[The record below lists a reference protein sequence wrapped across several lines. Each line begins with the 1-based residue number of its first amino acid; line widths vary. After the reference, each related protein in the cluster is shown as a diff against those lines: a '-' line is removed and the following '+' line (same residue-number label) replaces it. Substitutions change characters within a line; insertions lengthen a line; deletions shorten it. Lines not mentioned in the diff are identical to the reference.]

1 MIEAAAQS
9 FLAARQRYREKKK
22 FGQRVSRSSSGKSLD
37 RNSLAGTEGETK
49 RRIISRHSGRE
60 LQLDDTDCEQLSTAF
75 AALPDKYHLFERMFL
90 RLFLEMDPQIAL
102 TFGMTN
108 IPENEL
114 RRKTPFRVF
123 RFRTHVCKF
132 QRFITTVMDLLPKRG
147 REEELVQIIRM
158 VGRQHCQVKQL
169 SFTAARWLSFKAA
182 LLWTFSRGVQ
192 QKNKSHGQW
201 SVLIS
206 FLIYEIKD
214 AYLAHIRTLRSNS
227 LPHIVETYRLEFH
240 RRKKSQAQ
248 FGALPALPP
257 PTPSPTE
264 RQTRDFEEERNCQSN
279 RGKTTEDRSAHNQ
292 KM

>member
-49 RRIISRHSGRE
+49 RRIISRQSGRE
-60 LQLDDTDCEQLSTAF
+60 LQLDDADCEQLSTAF

-102 TFGMTN
+102 TFGIVN

-114 RRKTPFRVF
+114 RRKTPFRWVF
-123 RFRTHVCKF
+123 YL
-132 QRFITTVMDLLPKRG
+132 MDLLPKRG

-279 RGKTTEDRSAHNQ
+279 RGKMTEERSAQNQ